1 MLEISAVLIRLHLA
15 FVPTKA
21 SLGGLVLVVDDG
33 PRQREELLGKV
44 LDIISTR
51 AVQQ

>member
-1 MLEISAVLIRLHLA
+1 MLEISAVLIRPHLA

-33 PRQREELLGKV
+33 PRQQELLGKV
-44 LDIISTR
+44 LDITSTR